1 MKKEGFGQR
10 AADKLTGFIGSWTF
24 ILLLNGIFALWIIL
38 NVIFYIEK
46 WDPYPFILL
55 NLVVGVLAAVQAPVI
70 MMSQNRQE
78 QRDRI
83 RAEYDYEV
91 NRKAEKEIREIKE
104 QLVEIKKML
113 RR

>member
-1 MKKEGFGQR
+1 MKKEDFGQV
-10 AADKLTGFIGSWTF
+10 ASDKLTKFIGSWTF
-24 ILLLNGIFALWIIL
+24 ILMLNAIFLLWIIA

-55 NLVVGVLAAVQAPVI
+55 NLVVGVLAAVQAPII

-78 QRDRI
+78 KRDRI
-83 RAEYDYEV
+83 RAEYDYDV
-91 NRKAEKEIREIKE
+91 NRKAEREIREIKI